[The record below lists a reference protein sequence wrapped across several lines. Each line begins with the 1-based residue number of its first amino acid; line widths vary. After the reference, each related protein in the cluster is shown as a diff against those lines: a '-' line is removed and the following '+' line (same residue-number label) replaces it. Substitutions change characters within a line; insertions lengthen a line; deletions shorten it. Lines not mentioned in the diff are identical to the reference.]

1 MKEIKKA
8 VKSQR
13 RFNIFKSK
21 FEKENSIFKAKKK
34 EERETPVNTEKEND
48 DKVISRK
55 RIKQKQLNANLNK
68 SVVFVNSTFRR
79 DALEYALKEEGFLY
93 SPEQIVLAIAIAE
106 EKNCTVD
113 QSLEEIKNGEISDEI
128 VFQTN
133 SYLEK
138 GMNMIESMKDKNT
151 EKMTRTEKTAGNI
164 AKLYNKYYAEWEK
177 NVKNRNMRQ
186 ESSREHP

>member
-1 MKEIKKA
+1 M
-8 VKSQR
+8 
-13 RFNIFKSK
+13 
-21 FEKENSIFKAKKK
+21 
-34 EERETPVNTEKEND
+34 
-48 DKVISRK
+48 
-55 RIKQKQLNANLNK
+55 NANLNK
-68 SVVFVNSTFRR
+68 SVIFVNSALRR
-79 DALEYALKEEGFLY
+79 DVLEYALKEEGFLY

-128 VFQTN
+128 IFQTN